1 MLLFLVTFWCRI
13 FFLVVILIEYTEFVG
28 GDAKIA
34 IREYEA
40 MKNEAENFA
49 SMEEWYQYITNRD
62 YRKEFDQANGVC
74 LSTFHSAKGLE
85 WKKVI
90 LLSANEGVTPYKYK
104 GKIEN
109 IEEERRLFYVA
120 MTRAK
125 DDLIISYVSKDVK
138 SKDRSRFISEILQK

>member
-1 MLLFLVTFWCRI
+1 M
-13 FFLVVILIEYTEFVG
+13 
-28 GDAKIA
+28 
-34 IREYEA
+34 EA
-40 MKNEAENFA
+40 G
-49 SMEEWYQYITNRD
+49 Q
-62 YRKEFDQANGVC
+62 V
-74 LSTFHSAKGLE
+74 LP
-85 WKKVI
+85 KKVI